1 MSQAT
6 DPDLETVGDLL
17 ARLEQYRSYL
27 RILARMQ
34 LGARGKGKLDPSD
47 VVQQTL
53 VQAVQAAAQFR
64 GENEAEMAGW
74 LRQIL
79 AHTLANALRDL
90 HRDRRDVDR
99 ERSLDAEL
107 NDSSARLGAWLA
119 APDSSPSV
127 RAERD
132 EQLLLLAHAIEELP
146 EAQRDAV
153 ILHHLQGQTLDAVA
167 VQLAR
172 TPAAVAGLLKRAL
185 KHLRERLQ
193 ESA

>member
-1 MSQAT
+1 ADAPHEEVRPRQTRPAQASPVERRPVT
-6 DPDLETVGDLL
+6 TEPHPMQDEPALL
-17 ARLEQYRSYL
+17 ARLDQYRSYL
-27 RILARMQ
+27 RVLARMQ

-53 VQAVQAAAQFR
+53 VQAVAAAAQVR
-64 GENEAEMAGW
+64 GENEAELAGW

-107 NDSSARLGAWLA
+107 NDSSARLAALLA

-127 RAERD
+127 RAERN
-132 EQLLLLAHAIEELP
+132 EQLLLLATAIEELP

-153 ILHHLQGQTLDAVA
+153 IPHHLQGQTLDP
-167 VQLAR
+167 LSLHP
-172 TPAAVAGLLKRAL
+172 T
-185 KHLRERLQ
+185 
-193 ESA
+193 